1 LAKKNDANIVKKPNN
16 SINKRRLNLKSRL
29 SGLKIKGTG
38 TGTVNPSRLQ
48 FNTKQSQ
55 NKSIQ
60 SRLGQKIVNR
70 NGKPGQR
77 FNPKPLN
84 GRIQRVGGGAGMK
97 NQFRQARNNNTPRR
111 SSGRF
116 NPRNRRRGGFNP
128 KAAAGAFKK
137 PSFKKENL
145 DMDLDKY
152 MAKSKSH
159 LDSDLDSYMAQAAS
173 SNQMNTI

>member
-1 LAKKNDANIVKKPNN
+1 MAKKNEANVVKKTNN
-16 SINKRRLNLKSRL
+16 TINKRRLNLKSRL
-29 SGLKIKGTG
+29 SGLKTKNTG
-38 TGTVNPSRLQ
+38 TGSVNPSRLQ
-48 FNTKQSQ
+48 FNTKQNQ

-60 SRLGQKIVNR
+60 SRLGQRITNK
-70 NGKPGQR
+70 NGKPGQKI
-77 FNPKPLN
+77 NPKPLN

-97 NQFRQARNNNTPRR
+97 NQLRPGRNNNNRR

-116 NPRNRRRGGFNP
+116 NQRNRRSRGFNP

-137 PSFKKENL
+137 PTLKKENL
-145 DMDLDKY
+145 DMDLDQY

-159 LDSDLDSYMAQAAS
+159 LDSDLDSYMAQAAG

>member
-1 LAKKNDANIVKKPNN
+1 MKTNN

-38 TGTVNPSRLQ
+38 TGSVNPSRLQ

-60 SRLGQKIVNR
+60 SRLGQRITRTK
-70 NGKPGQR
+70 GKPGQK

-84 GRIQRVGGGAGMK
+84 GRIERIGGGSGMK
-97 NQFRQARNNNTPRR
+97 NRPFRQGRNNNTNRR

-116 NPRNRRRGGFNP
+116 NQRNRRSGGFNP

-137 PSFKKENL
+137 PNLKKENL
-145 DMDLDKY
+145 DMDLDQY

-159 LDSDLDSYMAQAAS
+159 LDSDLDSYMAQAAT